1 MCCASPNTLRFC
13 RRVVC
18 ALCDV
23 LQQSAVK
30 TSGRS
35 ELCGCAS
42 LAPSVFYPTRI
53 LCGFES
59 PCGALRIEHA
69 AQRQQQALPVCKLKL
84 GKYTT
89 QEQQLCY
96 IYSGEPRFNYGLRRL
111 VE

>member
-35 ELCGCAS
+35 ELRGCAS
-42 LAPSVFYPTRI
+42 FAHAIRYFILLGFCAGLRAPA
-53 LCGFES
+53 
-59 PCGALRIEHA
+59 CGALRFEHA
-69 AQRQQQALPVCKLKL
+69 AQRQQQALPVCKIQT
-84 GKYTT
+84 GEIY
-89 QEQQLCY
+89 
-96 IYSGEPRFNYGLRRL
+96 YSGAAAALLYLLRRASF
-111 VE
+111 